1 MIWTAA
7 LFALA
12 VLTLVALLIFLA
24 NYEVPKPPTEEK
36 PLPET
41 LAGEDVYRGNPIAY
55 PVVMQNNIS
64 RITVSNNNKDG
75 AYTLYRSSDIND
87 NFIFSYEED
96 GEVKIYYP
104 SIYGATGIDYTDF
117 YAVETNDGYNT
128 IARIDYLLA
137 SLQTPYFGERIPLS
151 SDSAERARQLEI
163 YGFGGESETVVSFDY
178 TDTNTGSQGT
188 HRIVIG
194 DRTINGKGYY
204 FTVDDR
210 DYVYSSQ
217 SSYFEYAMLGFYSY
231 VNTALVAEGLAADST
246 YEPLLTPEFTHYK
259 NTMHTIEEGKAAP
272 TVVRNSTLVMSAST
286 LTPTTPDEYLSNPYR
301 YGEGFLGYEDR
312 EFENMTVDLYTEVDS
327 NKVLTSLTDGRY
339 TLGVLDSPLVY
350 TLPVSFNSSKE
361 IDFAKGD
368 VVRYD
373 YKIVEIEAVVTD
385 KEDITALGTDVS
397 ATDKIR
403 VAYYATADGVDVTPI
418 LAHAYLDLT
427 AEALPDGV
435 AEMIAEKNVGKLDTP
450 LTFTVNYTK
459 DNAIVTHYETAIV
472 EIVAITDKDG
482 NAMQTVTED
491 TKTVMYRYALF
502 IDGEKSST
510 EHLTEI
516 DFEKHTTELA
526 VAAKNKLI
534 GKSVGTGHK
543 IVTDEGLAYGEAMQH
558 FTVYTIRELCYYTTR
573 REIVS
578 FAFINDSDRDPFYG
592 ESIYKNN
599 TDGFE
604 LYGLNNNY
612 CEQVLKLLGG
622 LGSNS
627 NASVGLKA
635 ESIVSVGI
643 TPEKLETYGCY
654 AHTVVFTLPRGIETY
669 TTVADDDEAPLHY
682 IAAEELTFEL
692 FVSDVKENG
701 KRIVASSLF
710 DIIAEVSDE
719 YFFFVDETFE
729 SFWARDNVLML
740 SVDNVIELKLDIMMD
755 DVYGSYKMS
764 VVHDEAYR
772 IEDGYQIGGTP
783 PENYYDVFDYITVNV
798 ATMGDCTES
807 ELTRMLATANKSYV
821 SLEDLYSY
829 TIKDEEK
836 LNSYYPDSY
845 GTTYFKEFMLGLF
858 YIDQE
863 GFVDDAKQAD
873 ILKEE
878 NLLMRLA
885 IKIDSDR
892 DGDIAEEDQYYT
904 YEFYHFPDANKVLI
918 RLYLADSD
926 GNVVEK
932 IDSNGNKVNSEVSDF
947 YISRLAFKRIVST
960 YVSLIN
966 GREFVLGEDYPTL
979 G

>member
-1 MIWTAA
+1 MIWTASLLVLSA
-7 LFALA
+7 LMLI
-12 VLTLVALLIFLA
+12 ALLIFLA
-24 NYEVPKPPTEEK
+24 NYEVPVEPEEEK
-36 PLPET
+36 PLPEILT
-41 LAGEDVYRGNPIAY
+41 GESSYRGNPIAY
-55 PVVMQNNIS
+55 PIVTQANIK
-64 RITVSNNNKDG
+64 RITVRNNNKDG
-75 AYTLYRSSDIND
+75 AYTLERRSDLND
-87 NFIFSYEED
+87 NFRFAYEEN
-96 GEVKIYYP
+96 GEVKIYSP
-104 SIYGATGIDYTDF
+104 SIYGATGVDYTDF
-117 YAVETNDGYNT
+117 YALETDDGYGT
-128 IARIDYLLA
+128 IARVDYLLA
-137 SLQTPYFGERIPLS
+137 SLQTPYFSERIPLS
-151 SDSAERARQLEI
+151 TDPGERARQLEI
-163 YGFGGESETVVSFDY
+163 YGFGGSSETVVVFDY
-178 TDTNTGSQGT
+178 TDINTGSEGT
-188 HRIVIG
+188 HKIVIG

-210 DYVYSSQ
+210 DCVYSSQ

-259 NTMHTIEEGKAAP
+259 NTLHKIEEGKAAP

-286 LTPTTPDEYLSNPYR
+286 LTPTTPAEYLANPYY
-301 YGEGFLGYEDR
+301 YGEGYLGYGDAKFED
-312 EFENMTVDLYTEVDS
+312 MTVDLYTGVDD
-327 NKVLTSLTDGRY
+327 NKVLSSLTDGRY

-350 TLPVSFNSSKE
+350 TLPASFNTSKE
-361 IDFAKGD
+361 ISFAKGEG
-368 VVRYD
+368 VRYD
-373 YKIVEIEAVVTD
+373 YEIVEIEAVVTD
-385 KEDITALGTDVS
+385 KEDITAVGADVS

-403 VAYYATADGVDVTPI
+403 VSYYATADGVSVTPI

-427 AEALPDGV
+427 SAALPDGV
-435 AEMIAEKNVGKLDTP
+435 AEMIADHNVGKLDTP

-472 EIVAITDKDG
+472 EIIAITDKDG

-491 TKTVMYRYALF
+491 TRTVMYRYALF
-502 IDGEKSST
+502 IDGKQSST
-510 EHLTEI
+510 EYLTEI

-534 GKSVGTGHK
+534 GRSVGTGHK
-543 IVTDEGLAYGEAMQH
+543 IVTDDGLAYGEAMQH
-558 FTVYTIRELCYYTTR
+558 FTVYTVRELCYYTTR

-578 FAFINDSDRDPFYG
+578 FAFLNDSDRDPFYG

-622 LGSNS
+622 LGQSS

-635 ESIVSVGI
+635 ERIESVGI
-643 TPEKLETYGCY
+643 TPKKLEDYGCY

-682 IAAEELTFEL
+682 IAAETLTFEL
-692 FVSDVKENG
+692 FVSDIRENG
-701 KRIVASSLF
+701 KRLVASTLF
-710 DIIAEVSDE
+710 DIIAEVSDD

-729 SFWARDNVLML
+729 SFWARDNILML
-740 SVDNVIELKLDIMMD
+740 SVDNIIELKLDIMME
-755 DVYGSYKMS
+755 DVYGSYKMN
-764 VVHDEAYR
+764 VVHKEAYR
-772 IEDGYQIGGTP
+772 VEDGYQIGGTP
-783 PENYYDVFDYITVNV
+783 PEDYYDVFDYVTVNV
-798 ATMGDCTES
+798 ATMGECSES
-807 ELTRMLATANKSYV
+807 ELTKLLATADKSYV
-821 SLEDLYSY
+821 SLEDLYNY

-863 GFVDDAKQAD
+863 GFVDEAKQTE
-873 ILKEE
+873 ILKAE

-892 DGDIAEEDQYYT
+892 DGDISDEDQYYT

-918 RLYLADSD
+918 RLYLADAD
-926 GNVVEK
+926 GNVIDKV
-932 IDSNGNKVNSEVSDF
+932 DSNGNKVNSEVSDF

-960 YVSLIN
+960 YVGLIN